1 MSSSPTL
8 SDGSEP
14 ATLAGPASACAL
26 TLKPKVAA
34 HASIPTMCS
43 AVADHAPGPASG
55 TRGIQDAQRVGGPD
69 GDAVAWLGSGH
80 RLLPMQVTAGDQGG
94 RCPRALREDAAPWL
108 WLHSPIARSRIGL
121 YPTTRLTSDPRRKPT
136 SRPWGRRCAA
146 PVRAA
151 KPPYATECTAPMRVQ
166 AGIATTA
173 SGIIGRWMITRRQAR
188 DTVMGTRESSA
199 GRRRPARLV
208 RSADQRGVMM

>member
-1 MSSSPTL
+1 LSSSPTL
-8 SDGSEP
+8 SDGSDP

-34 HASIPTMCS
+34 HASIPAMCS

-108 WLHSPIARSRIGL
+108 WLHSPIARSRMGL
-121 YPTTRLTSDPRRKPT
+121 CSTTWLTSTPQEADITTVAAVMRGAS
-136 SRPWGRRCAA
+136 SRGEAGRH
-146 PVRAA
+146 
-151 KPPYATECTAPMRVQ
+151 RVHG
-166 AGIATTA
+166 ADARSGGHSDYP
-173 SGIIGRWMITRRQAR
+173 SGIIGRWMIPRRQAR
-188 DTVMGTRESSA
+188 DTVMETMESSA
-199 GRRRPARLV
+199 GRRRPARPV
-208 RSADQRGVMM
+208 RSADQRSAML